1 MIQAI
6 ERKRIFIFL
15 ALAFGISWATGLI
28 IYLNGGLA
36 NSPVFT
42 IAGGQFSLALV
53 LMATFYMFGPAL
65 ANILTRVV
73 TREGKQNLLLKP
85 NFDQGRWVHYLAA
98 WVLPGILTIIG
109 MVLFFLIFSG
119 NFDANLSTLRQQLE
133 LAGAGDMNPWFIVA
147 VQTLQAILIAPLLNA
162 IPTFGEEFGW
172 RGYLQPKLMPLG
184 GRKAILLTGII
195 WGVWHWPVIL
205 MGYNFGTEYFGAPFL
220 GTLMMVWFT
229 IVVGALLGWVTIKA
243 DSVWPAVIGHG
254 ALNGIAALSMLFLTG
269 EPSTLLGPTPV
280 GIIGGSGFT
289 IIAVILF
296 LTPNAFTPKPGQDK
310 PQIPDVRD

>member
-15 ALAFGISWATGLI
+15 AFAFGISWATGLI
-28 IYLNGGLA
+28 IYLTGGLA
-36 NSPVFT
+36 NSPVLT

-73 TREGKQNLLLKP
+73 TREGKHNLLLKP

-119 NFDANLSTLRQQLE
+119 NFDANLSVLRGQLD
-133 LAGAGDMNPWFIVA
+133 LAGAGDMNPWLIVA
-147 VQTLQAILIAPLLNA
+147 VQTIQAILIAPLLNA

-205 MGYNFGTEYFGAPFL
+205 MGYNFGMDYFGAPFL
-220 GTLMMVWFT
+220 GPLMMVWFT
-229 IVVGALLGWVTIKA
+229 IVAGALLGWVTIKA

-254 ALNGIAALSMLFLTG
+254 ALNGIAALSLLFLTG

-280 GIIGGSGFT
+280 GVIGGAGFT

-296 LTPNAFTPKPGQDK
+296 LSPNAFEPKLGKDK
-310 PQIPDVRD
+310 PQVPDVRD

>member
-6 ERKRIFIFL
+6 ERRRIFIFL
-15 ALAFGISWATGLI
+15 AFAFGISWATALV
-28 IYLNGGLA
+28 IYLTGGLA
-36 NSPVFT
+36 NSQVIN
-42 IAGGQFSLALV
+42 IAGGQISLALV

-65 ANILTRVV
+65 ANLLTRMI

-98 WVLPGILTIIG
+98 WVLPGVLTIIG

-119 NFDANLSTLRQQLE
+119 NFDANLSSLREQLN

-184 GRKAILLTGII
+184 DRKAILLTGII

-205 MGYNFGTEYFGAPFL
+205 MGYNFGLDYFGKPFL
-220 GTLMMVWFT
+220 GPLMMVWFT

-254 ALNGIAALSMLFLTG
+254 ALNGIAALSMLFLIG

-280 GIIGGSGFT
+280 GIIGGAGFT
-289 IIAVILF
+289 ILAVILF
-296 LTPNAFTPKPGQDK
+296 LSPNAFKPKLGLDQ
-310 PQIPDVRD
+310 PQIPDVSD